1 MTFFNYIEI
10 YNDKIEQG
18 RFEALMAISNYL
30 HYDRNLS
37 DEENSYQEFI
47 ELIEEDFILTVR
59 QKNAIETAWEEK
71 EEIIST

>member
-1 MTFFNYIEI
+1 MATIRKKLNVHPS
-10 YNDKIEQG
+10 KI
-18 RFEALMAISNYL
+18 FYTYL
-30 HYDRNLS
+30 YPLYAKEFLFGD
-37 DEENSYQEFI
+37 SYQEFI

>member
-1 MTFFNYIEI
+1 MYPLYAKEFLFG
-10 YNDKIEQG
+10 D
-18 RFEALMAISNYL
+18 
-30 HYDRNLS
+30 
-37 DEENSYQEFI
+37 SYQEFI